1 MANWQMVSQGVKY
14 HSFAKYVARRACQY
28 TLEITSSQTIWKGY
42 LFHVIIVATLFLQ
55 DPVWESTKVNT
66 VRQLELIITNK
77 KENKTAS
84 CSEKYKQ
91 TAEKTV
97 QCRVNWLTLWHSDDL
112 PHK

>member
-14 HSFAKYVARRACQY
+14 HSFAKCVARRACQY
-28 TLEITSSQTIWKGY
+28 TLEITSSPTIWKGY

-77 KENKTAS
+77 TGLPAAPKNTNK
-84 CSEKYKQ
+84 
-91 TAEKTV
+91 
-97 QCRVNWLTLWHSDDL
+97 L
-112 PHK
+112 PKKLFNVESIG